1 MFAAYLF
8 TRLDAINSVFGGLI
22 LFSIIVGLV
31 CLVCLIYSENTLKE
45 ITSDRWRI
53 NDEKNDKITNI
64 NDNVKMY
71 IRWLKRSIYCLIFG
85 IILAILTPNMK
96 EMAFIYA
103 APKII
108 ANENVKSTV
117 SSIPE
122 VSDLALEYIKTFMKK
137 SIKDLDNTNEE
148 KAQ

>member
-22 LFSIIVGLV
+22 LLSIIVGLV

-45 ITSDRWRI
+45 ITSDRWRT